1 MVKEIHVT
9 KDNIMEGE
17 PGNAS
22 TCAIACAIAD
32 TYNVKTGKHYQKHYP
47 KIGVEDSDSIF
58 IDYGNCWTHIQVEPE
73 DLKIVEEFIKDF
85 DSIEDLP
92 ITKQSLYRNEIKELK
107 FRYTEVDH

>member
-32 TYNVKTGKHYQKHYP
+32 TYNVEQDKV
-47 KIGVEDSDSIF
+47 GVEDYDSIF

-85 DSIEDLP
+85 DSIEGLP
-92 ITKQSLYRNEIKELK
+92 LPKQSLYRNEIKELK
-107 FRYTEVDH
+107 FRYTEVDHS

>member
-9 KDNIMEGE
+9 KDNIMEGA

-32 TYNVKTGKHYQKHYP
+32 TYNEEQDKV
-47 KIGVEDSDSIF
+47 GVEDSDSIF
-58 IDYGNCWTHIQVEPE
+58 NDYGNCWTHIQVEPE

-85 DSIEDLP
+85 DSIEGLP
-92 ITKQSLYRNEIKELK
+92 LPKQSLYRNEIKELK